1 MTNPFVTDRPL
12 PPAELIDR
20 ADEAAQLVAFARGG
34 HNARL
39 TAPRRYGK
47 TTLLK
52 KVMED
57 VQRAGM
63 TVVAVDF
70 YGVVSLAEIALRIEE
85 AYREAL
91 EGRLA
96 RWFAGA
102 LRTWRP
108 KLRAGVPGTGVE
120 LQAQPEDET
129 LRLLNHLL
137 DLPASLHERGGRR
150 TLVVYDEFQALLA
163 ASDTFDALLRS
174 RIQRHGEVASYVF
187 AGSHPGLMAELFGA
201 RERPLYGQAR
211 PVHLPPLD
219 DASLADYIGQRF
231 ERTGRE
237 VGVALDPLLDLARGH
252 PQRAM
257 LLAHH
262 LWAQTPRGA
271 AADTETWE
279 RALAAVFAELQE
291 AFERAWESL
300 STNERRVLA
309 AVAWIGP
316 WGGGDSLYGAST
328 LARFKLAKGTARD
341 VRRALMR
348 RGDVEDTSAGVRM
361 VDPLFEAWIAS
372 GRRPLR

>member
-1 MTNPFVTDRPL
+1 MR
-12 PPAELIDR
+12 
-20 ADEAAQLVAFARGG
+20 
-34 HNARL
+34 
-39 TAPRRYGK
+39 
-47 TTLLK
+47 
-52 KVMED
+52 
-57 VQRAGM
+57 RAGM
-63 TVVAVDF
+63 TAVSVDF

-108 KLRAGVPGTGVE
+108 TLRAGVPGTGVE
-120 LQAQPEDET
+120 LHGQPEEET

-137 DLPASLHERGGRR
+137 DLPVALHERSGRR

-163 ASDTFDALLRS
+163 ASDTFDGLLRS
-174 RIQRHGEVASYVF
+174 RIQRHGDSASYIF

-219 DASLADYIGQRF
+219 DASLADYIGERF
-231 ERTGRE
+231 ERTARD
-237 VGVALDPLLDLARGH
+237 VGVALDPLLGLARGH

-271 AADTETWE
+271 AADGETWE
-279 RALAAVFAELQE
+279 RAVAAVFAELQE
-291 AFERAWESL
+291 AFERTWESL
-300 STNERRVLA
+300 SGNERRVLA

-316 WGGGDSLYGAST
+316 WGGGETLYSGAT

-341 VRRALMR
+341 VRRALTR
-348 RGDVEDTSAGVRM
+348 RGDLEETPAGPRI

-372 GRRPLR
+372 GRRPLY